1 MFRTSTSYDLNYLK
15 SHVNNGNGN
24 GRWNAIDNGN
34 GAKVGLHK
42 QLDGALSMDTTH
54 YMYNGTTS
62 DVLKEYGPEGQ
73 PLAEYY
79 WANGQVGSRKMFGF
93 HGDKTS
99 GWAGN
104 IRTRGGLLYY
114 NYDAIGNAIGIDD
127 RVGDTVMNYRYDA
140 FGNLF
145 TDMPAPYNAT
155 GYTGKN
161 CDPVAGLMDYSA
173 RWYSPTVGRF
183 LTEDS
188 VIGDLSNPQSLNR
201 YAYVMNNPVNMVD
214 PSGHVPEWVRN
225 QQDYS
230 LQYDQ
235 GGTTYVELWNYIAG
249 SYQKQ
254 TSPTSLVDTIQTNK
268 YYQQTYQQ
276 TVTESWDYD
285 YTKYFIINDIPEE
298 LPQFDEIITFSE
310 TNVLER
316 YNVITANELME
327 QNASEIASYGAPPY
341 ARVVYSSSTLDG
353 VPFSS
358 DMIYGGQ
365 RSACSTTK

>member
-1 MFRTSTSYDLNYLK
+1 MYFTIRY
-15 SHVNNGNGN
+15 NGNGK
-24 GRWNAIDNGN
+24 
-34 GAKVGLHK
+34 KVGLHK
-42 QLDGALSMDTTH
+42 QLDGTLSMDTTN

-62 DVLKEYGPEGQ
+62 DVMKEYGPKGQ

-79 WANGQVGSRKMFGF
+79 WANSQVNSRKMFGF

-99 GWAGN
+99 GWPGN

-114 NYDAIGNAIGIDD
+114 NYDATGNVLGVDD

-161 CDPVAGLMDYSA
+161 YDPAAGLMDYSA
-173 RWYSPTVGRF
+173 RWYSPTIGRF
-183 LTEDS
+183 LTEDT

-214 PSGHVPEWVRN
+214 PSGRVPEWVRN
-225 QQDYS
+225 QEDYS

-254 TSPTSLVDTIQTNK
+254 TSPTSLVETIQTDK
-268 YYQQTYQQ
+268 FYKQTYQQ
-276 TVTESWDYD
+276 TITESWEYD
-285 YTKYFIINDIPEE
+285 YKKYFGEFGKILIEE
-298 LPQFDEIITFSE
+298 TQTFSE
-310 TNVLER
+310 TNVLEW
-316 YNVITANELME
+316 YNVITAKELME
-327 QNASEIASYGAPPY
+327 QNAGEIASYGAPPN

-353 VPFSS
+353 LPFTY
-358 DMIYGGQ
+358 DMIYGQ
-365 RSACSTTK
+365 N